1 MTPETRPKRGKAA
14 PASSKHGETSVT
26 RSKTAKSAAIAKA
39 MKPAALAKKKPAKSG
54 QYRPSRLP
62 AGSYTSSTEVAQV
75 RLRPDEMADLRLVM
89 QSLNLASVS
98 DALREGL
105 RLLSREAAEVAASEE
120 IRAFYQGDAA
130 PLPTGALPATAEE
143 LEAADEF
150 EW

>member
-1 MTPETRPKRGKAA
+1 MTPETRNKKSKTGAA
-14 PASSKHGETSVT
+14 STKHAETSVT
-26 RSKTAKSAAIAKA
+26 RNKAAKSAAISRTL
-39 MKPAALAKKKPAKSG
+39 KPAAITKKKPAKSG
-54 QYRPSRLP
+54 QYRSPRLP

-75 RLRPDEMADLRLVM
+75 RLKPDEMADLRLVM

-120 IRAFYQGDAA
+120 IRAFYKEDAA
-130 PLPTGALPATAEE
+130 PIPTGALLATADE
-143 LEAADEF
+143 LEAADEY

>member
-1 MTPETRPKRGKAA
+1 MTPETRDKKGKAA
-14 PASSKHGETSVT
+14 AAGTKRGETSVT
-26 RSKTAKSAAIAKA
+26 RSKTAKSAAIHKT
-39 MKPAALAKKKPAKSG
+39 MKPAAITKKNPAKSG
-54 QYRPSRLP
+54 QYRSPRLP

-89 QSLNLASVS
+89 QSLNLTSVS

-120 IRAFYQGDAA
+120 IRAFYQGESA
-130 PLPTGALPATAEE
+130 PTPAGVLPATTDE
-143 LEAADEF
+143 LEAADEI